1 MKRFG
6 IIFFAPALF
15 LASCGGDEKTAAEEA
30 AIVLK
35 THKDTVSYVLGGMYK
50 NSVVGGQDPNIA
62 KLDMQLVSKG
72 FNENLDGAFPQDCQ
86 ATLKQLFGPNK
97 QDFNEKYAKEGALCL
112 GRITGYSFYQDMKR
126 LNAMSEVD
134 LKMVRIG
141 FKHGILKIDTLLTEP
156 QKQAIIGAFIAE
168 VNEANG
174 KKMMAKARKIPGAKV
189 FDNGVVIQ
197 VIKEGTG
204 GYPSATDDVKVE
216 YILTSAVGD
225 TVQDSYKMK
234 KERGTT
240 DAVALQLNGGVIPGW
255 SFAIPK
261 MKKGGTYRLY
271 LPWDLAYGEEAGR
284 ESLCFVIEL
293 VDYAKQGT
301 FVKPDPNT
309 AIPGN

>member
-1 MKRFG
+1 MKRLG
-6 IIFFAPALF
+6 LF
-15 LASCGGDEKTAAEEA
+15 LLLPTLFFASCGGEEKKVGEEPA
-30 AIVLK
+30 VVLK

-86 ATLKQLFGPNK
+86 NTLKQLFGPNK
-97 QDFNEKYAKEGALCL
+97 QDFNEKYAKEGAICL

-141 FKHGILKIDTLLTEP
+141 FKHGILNIDTLLTEP
-156 QKQAIIGAFIAE
+156 QKQAIIGRFIAE

-174 KKMMAKARKIPGAKV
+174 KKMMDKARKIPGAKV

-204 GYPSATDDVKVE
+204 GYPTATDDVKVE

-255 SFAIPK
+255 SFALPK
-261 MKKGGTYRLY
+261 MRKGGLYRLY
-271 LPWDLAYGEEAGR
+271 LPWNLAYGEEAGR

-301 FVKPDPNT
+301 FVKPEANT
-309 AIPGN
+309 SIPGN

>member
-6 IIFFAPALF
+6 LFFLVPAIF
-15 LASCGGDEKTAAEEA
+15 LASCAGEETKA
-30 AIVLK
+30 GEEPAVVLK

-72 FNENLDGAFPQDCQ
+72 FNENLDGTYPQDCQ
-86 ATLKQLFGPNK
+86 NTLKQLFGPNK
-97 QDFNEKYAKEGALCL
+97 QDFNEKYAKEGAICL

-141 FKHGILKIDTLLTEP
+141 FKHGILNIDTLLTEP
-156 QKQAIIGAFIAE
+156 QKQAIIGGFIAE

-174 KKMMAKARKIPGAKV
+174 KRMMDKARKIPGAKV
-189 FDNGVVIQ
+189 FVNGVVIQ

-255 SFAIPK
+255 SFALPK
-261 MKKGGTYRLY
+261 MRKGGLYRLY
-271 LPWDLAYGEEAGR
+271 LPWNLAYGEEAGR

-301 FVKPDPNT
+301 FVKPDANT

>member
-1 MKRFG
+1 MKQLGFIVG
-6 IIFFAPALF
+6 FSALI
-15 LASCGGDEKTAAEEA
+15 LASCGGEEGSAGEEA
-30 AIVLK
+30 AVVLK

-50 NSVVGGQDPNIA
+50 NSVIGGQDPNIA

-72 FNENLDGAFPQDCQ
+72 FNQNLDGTFPEDCQ
-86 ATLKQLFGPNK
+86 NTLKLLFGPNK
-97 QDFNEKYAKEGALCL
+97 QDFNEKYAKDGALCL

-126 LNAMSEVD
+126 LNAMSVVD
-134 LKMVRIG
+134 LNMVKIG

-156 QKQAIIGAFIAE
+156 QKQSIIGGFIAE

-174 KKMMAKARKIPGAKV
+174 KKMMDKARKIPGAKV

-204 GYPSATDDVKVE
+204 GSPSATDDVKVE

-225 TVQDSYKMK
+225 TIQDSYKMK

-240 DAVALQLNGGVIPGW
+240 DAVALKLHGGVIPGW
-255 SFAIPK
+255 SFALPK
-261 MKKGGTYRLY
+261 MKKGGLYRVY
-271 LPWDLAYGEEAGR
+271 LPWNLAYGEEAGR

-293 VDYAKQGT
+293 VDYAKEGT
-301 FVKPDPNT
+301 FVKPDPST